1 LTRLIFIQRRSDWL
15 NRNDFANFT
24 NWSTYPSA
32 PFIATPTVAPVTQGS
47 GILLTT
53 GQRDM
58 IRGIRVLSDGNEI
71 QEYKTVDFFNRYA
84 TYRHTIGIGQD
95 GLPIYSFQLKQVP
108 GQPSGSLNASRIRNF
123 QVDVDVYPLPTN
135 TNYVYDVTI
144 YVENINFVEIVSG
157 MGGLKYVL

>member
-1 LTRLIFIQRRSDWL
+1 
-15 NRNDFANFT
+15 
-24 NWSTYPSA
+24 
-32 PFIATPTVAPVTQGS
+32 VAAVTQGS

-95 GLPIYSFQLKQVP
+95 GLPIYSFQLKQAP

-123 QVDVDVYPLPTN
+123 QVDVDVFPLPTN